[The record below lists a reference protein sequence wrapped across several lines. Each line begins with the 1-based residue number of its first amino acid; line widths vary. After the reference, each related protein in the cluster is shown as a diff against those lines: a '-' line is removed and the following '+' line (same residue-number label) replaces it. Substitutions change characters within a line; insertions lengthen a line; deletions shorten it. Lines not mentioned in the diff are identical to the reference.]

1 MSTQGFLNTWP
12 SPRHGDSV
20 KQNIYLSLHCSHA
33 LTVCIFKSAPSLFL
47 RPLITCSDCHNLVW
61 IFFHLS
67 VLCSL
72 LFLLLPDCFLMDK
85 LCLLTVPSPPPHRP
99 SLTFHRQTPFCPL
112 SHSLCISMGV
122 RPPRWTQTQVDSS
135 CGGGI
140 YSPVGFLTPNLPT
153 NPQPPRHTQAHLASG
168 GSVSL
173 LALDTCLSLHNIK
186 SSYLIW
192 TVIMS

>member
-1 MSTQGFLNTWP
+1 MSTHGRHLAMEIRSNKTFIYLCTAATP
-12 SPRHGDSV
+12 SPSA
-20 KQNIYLSLHCSHA
+20 YLSQLLLFFSDPWSLA
-33 LTVCIFKSAPSLFL
+33 LTVTTSFES
-47 RPLITCSDCHNLVW
+47 
-61 IFFHLS
+61 FFHLS

-112 SHSLCISMGV
+112 SHIRCISIGV